1 MASGNS
7 DRNDD
12 ATMEGGDDDG
22 EAASPGNGGHS
33 IYKLQGRNPDLS
45 IATTGNTRKTIVST
59 LKEMVGEDG
68 ATLHE
73 YYHRNDPNNKWW
85 FKEQPLIDARGAS
98 YLNHRLGAFYNKPS
112 NNVKTT
118 AAPRASN
125 NETQQHIAAAQASMN
140 AAARS
145 AARTDG
151 QLGGTGETPSAQLL
165 SATPVECAICTDE
178 DRLVTPGSRD
188 SITSTCGHIF
198 HASCFA
204 QWIVKNPNCPLCRK
218 TLAPAPVA
226 ADDESDD
233 SFTDERCL
241 ACNQPV
247 SEEDRVACDV
257 ADCSKVICIDCN
269 KTTITSAMINDT
281 STHFCCPDH
290 HDHAKVGYVKL
301 EASRSI
307 TTATNIRA
315 STTPKARAARLHAR
329 TSGNVQVCAMGARR
343 ASTLAPAAAK
353 GKKPGSSI
361 AKEKK
366 MWRAVPFKKGLPTS
380 EQLVSKPIP
389 KQASWM
395 IKQKWRQESGK
406 RVEICKRNLLKLR
419 KKNIID
425 LAVEFESPRVVS
437 SGGPNPKRLLITGL
451 PLPEFYDLLAG
462 ELAEKITDA
471 ASKVA

>member
-1 MASGNS
+1 MASS
-7 DRNDD
+7 
-12 ATMEGGDDDG
+12 TS
-22 EAASPGNGGHS
+22 AASPGNQPPVP
-33 IYKLQGRNPDLS
+33 L
-45 IATTGNTRKTIVST
+45 T
-59 LKEMVGEDG
+59 EDG
-68 ATLHE
+68 KCPTGRSECYNHNLDANGRLKPGTKFYSKRETTPDGLHYIVVRVSDCE
-73 YYHRNDPNNKWW
+73 EFPVAYNRKGSVGAAIQDAVTNKRRLG
-85 FKEQPLIDARGAS
+85 QPRGKVNSAQKDIADARA
-98 YLNHRLGAFYNKPS
+98 LG
-112 NNVKTT
+112 
-118 AAPRASN
+118 RA
-125 NETQQHIAAAQASMN
+125 QDKKLAAAEAKLS
-140 AAARS
+140 S
-145 AARTDG
+145 ADVEM
-151 QLGGTGETPSAQLL
+151 GGTGKTPSAQPP
-165 SATPVECAICTDE
+165 STTSVECAICTDE

-226 ADDESDD
+226 AGDESDD

-406 RVEICKRNLLKLR
+406 RVEICKRRLLKLP
-419 KKNIID
+419 KKTIID
-425 LAVEFESPRVVS
+425 LAVDFESPRVVS